1 MEELRALGVR
11 VPDTELG
18 ELAGAF
24 VVEML
29 GRLPRVGDKVEL
41 PGGATAEVTGISR
54 RRVTRLR
61 LRGPKE
67 PEPSGEGKP
76 AGGEA

>member
-1 MEELRALGVR
+1 MEELRAIGVR
-11 VPDTELG
+11 VPEAELG

-24 VVEML
+24 VVERL

-41 PGGATAEVTGISR
+41 ARGAVAEVTAISR

-61 LRGPKE
+61 LRIAKE
-67 PEPSGEGKP
+67 PEALGEGKP
-76 AGGEA
+76 AGTEP